1 MRTLAKKF
9 PEFPENS
16 RILTFAYDAGK
27 RYLPV
32 KGLY

>member
-1 MRTLAKKF
+1 LAALAKKL

-32 KGLY
+32 EGLY